1 MVDKLVDIVSRESK
15 DEDQNFVW
23 YKAKSSSKLDQA
35 IPLIFV
41 SGLIIVLL
49 TFGVIYSRGKVIAGE
64 IIELSKTGYLT
75 LDSAK
80 EQVKT
85 ADWNQAL
92 TTFKDSQSV
101 FKELKEK
108 SRYFEGS
115 VASPKL
121 IAEAGE
127 HLSKA
132 GELMTNV
139 VLKVSNLP
147 EKILETNLTTIDKPT
162 QSITN
167 ELVAIEPDLKE
178 VNQNLK
184 AALDNFSQV
193 KASLLPKETRAQ
205 FTDAVAA
212 LEDITNKFDELEQD
226 LPAILSLL
234 GNDAVHRYLI
244 LVQNNYELRPTGGF
258 IGNLIFVEVREGNLT
273 LFEKHDVYDY
283 DGQLRNP
290 DEVPPE
296 YIGFITELGIRA
308 ANYVPH
314 FPTSAE
320 TIDKLLQRANAPSFD
335 TIVAVDHKVLND
347 LLKHTGAINLE
358 GYPDGQI
365 TAENFSIVLTYLI
378 EANKEQNLND
388 KAILKGFVEELKTKI
403 LANPDITNLL
413 RIININVQTKH
424 IQLYSKD
431 PRIQSIFERYSVA
444 GLVEKDISDTEDYL
458 LITNSSIGGN
468 KTDPY
473 IKERFIHTTNINKK
487 GEVSNELTIK
497 KYHSFT
503 DREELYWQRL
513 LRPFGVEQLHDP
525 TRYVLGR
532 GDNVS
537 QVKVYVPFGS
547 EITNAEGIDTKNIM
561 TFNDAETLKTYFLFP
576 MSVKPKQTEEIT
588 IYYDTPVIIDL
599 SPAGAYKLNIQ
610 KQAGTDDT
618 IFEKYYKFTDGVKGK
633 AYYPKNYEIDKQGT
647 YSHEFI
653 LNSDTKMAAIVKD

>member
-1 MVDKLVDIVSRESK
+1 MVDKLVDIVRRENK
-15 DEDQNFVW
+15 KHDNNFVW
-23 YKAKSSSKLDQA
+23 KTSKPKTKLDQA
-35 IPLIFV
+35 LPLIIV
-41 SGLIIVLL
+41 GGLIIILL
-49 TFGVIYSRGKVIAGE
+49 TFAVVYSRGKAIAGE
-64 IIELSKTGYLT
+64 IIELSKTGYFT

-92 TTFKDSQSV
+92 TSFKQSQSV
-101 FKELKEK
+101 FKELKDK

-121 IAEAGE
+121 VAEAGE

-139 VLKVSNLP
+139 VLNVSNLP
-147 EKILETNLTTIDKPT
+147 EKVLEINLTNSDGPKE
-162 QSITN
+162 SITN
-167 ELVAIEPDLKE
+167 ELVAIQPDLIE
-178 VNQNLK
+178 VNENLK
-184 AALDNFSQV
+184 AALEKFQNVNS
-193 KASLLPKETRAQ
+193 SLLPKETRQQ
-205 FTDAVAA
+205 FTEAIAA
-212 LEDITNKFDELEQD
+212 LEAITNQFDQLERD
-226 LPAILSLL
+226 LPAILALL

-258 IGNLIFVEVREGNLT
+258 IGNLIFVEVSEGNMT

-290 DEVPPE
+290 EEVPPE
-296 YIGFITELGIRA
+296 YIGFVTELGIRD

-320 TIDKLLQRANAPSFD
+320 KIDKLLQRANAPSFD
-335 TIVAVDHKVLND
+335 TIVAVDHKLLND
-347 LLKHTGAINLE
+347 LLRHTGAINLE
-358 GYPDGQI
+358 DYPDGEI

-378 EANKEQNLND
+378 EANKLQNIND
-388 KAILKGFVEELKTKI
+388 KGILKGFVEDLKTKI

-424 IQLYSKD
+424 IQLFSKD
-431 PRIQSIFERYSVA
+431 NRIQSIFERYGVA
-444 GLVEKDISDTEDYL
+444 GTVSKDIADDEDYL

-473 IKERFIHTTNINKK
+473 IQERIIHTTNISAKAK
-487 GEVSNELTIK
+487 VSNDLTIRK
-497 KYHSFT
+497 FHSFT

-513 LRPFGVEQLHDP
+513 LRPFGVEELHDP

-547 EITNAEGIDTKNIM
+547 KLTSASGIDLNTIQ
-561 TFNDAETLKTYFLFP
+561 TFNDSETLKTYFLFP
-576 MSVKPKQTEEIT
+576 MSVSPKQTTEVSISYE
-588 IYYDTPVIIDL
+588 TPIKLNPKPVT
-599 SPAGAYKLNIQ
+599 AYKLNLQ
-610 KQAGTDDT
+610 KQSGTENV
-618 IFEKYYKFTDGVKGK
+618 IFEKYYNIAENFKPET
-633 AYYPKNYEIDKQGT
+633 YYPKDYNIDKEGD
-647 YSHEFI
+647 YSYEFT
-653 LNSDTKMAAIVKD
+653 LNSDTKMAAIIRD